1 MTPRKT
7 AFSLAIAA
15 ACAAACGGTLPT
27 TNDGGTDA
35 GDAGGDS
42 ATSDG
47 GACVPS
53 PQQGAPCVPGQVT
66 CDKVNACC
74 VTIMTCNTTSK
85 TWEPLGLGCA
95 CMGNPC
101 GPQTCSGTEM
111 CLERGS
117 GVPQPDGGSG
127 TTYECAPY
135 PDACKRNWTCGC
147 VEKNLPPSCTV
158 SGGGCKDTSGSVTLT
173 CMGA

>member
-1 MTPRKT
+1 MTPRT
-7 AFSLAIAA
+7 LASSIAA
-15 ACAAACGGTLPT
+15 VTVLLVACGGGTLET
-27 TNDGGTDA
+27 KNDAGGDA
-35 GDAGGDS
+35 GSDVVTGDAGG
-42 ATSDG
+42 
-47 GACVPS
+47 CVQS
-53 PQQGAPCVPGQVT
+53 PQQGAACVPGQVT

-74 VTIMTCNTTSK
+74 ITIMTCNTTSK

-101 GPQTCSGTEM
+101 GTKTCAGTEM
-111 CLERGS
+111 CIERGS
-117 GVPQPDGGSG
+117 GIPIDGGSQ

-147 VEKNLPPSCTV
+147 VEKNIPPSCTV
-158 SGGGCKDTSGSVTLT
+158 NPGGCKDTSGAVTLT